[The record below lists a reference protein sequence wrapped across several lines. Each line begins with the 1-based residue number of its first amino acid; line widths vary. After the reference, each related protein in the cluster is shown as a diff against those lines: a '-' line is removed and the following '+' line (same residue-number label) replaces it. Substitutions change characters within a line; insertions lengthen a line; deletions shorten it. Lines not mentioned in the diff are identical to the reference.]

1 MISGYDIPI
10 NTEKFQAEKKMTF
23 FSYLY
28 FMCLKKGDAIYE
40 LRELYNYYVL
50 IFTCFV

>member
-1 MISGYDIPI
+1 MISCYDVPI
-10 NTEKFQAEKKMTF
+10 NTEKFQAKKTTF

-28 FMCLKKGDAIYE
+28 FMCLKKGDVIYE
-40 LRELYNYYVL
+40 LRELYSYYVI